1 MESAPDDVKKIFKES
16 LNVIALA
23 LTCNSVFIFVISAS
37 CLLVFVAVKSSFRH
51 VKELFWQKVDADTTV
66 AFFSP
71 ELATV

>member
-1 MESAPDDVKKIFKES
+1 
-16 LNVIALA
+16 
-23 LTCNSVFIFVISAS
+23 VISAS

-51 VKELFWQKVDADTTV
+51 VKELFWQEVDADTTV